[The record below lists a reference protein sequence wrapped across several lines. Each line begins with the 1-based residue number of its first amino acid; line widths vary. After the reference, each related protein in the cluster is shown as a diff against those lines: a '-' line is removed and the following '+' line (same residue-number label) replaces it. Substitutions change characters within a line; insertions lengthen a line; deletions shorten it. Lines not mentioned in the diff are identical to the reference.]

1 MDIIRLGLRGGVE
14 LWWRSRIVVER
25 MWGIR
30 CGGYDIGEIGVE
42 GVGWCAVYGKRLCL
56 VFVMVSG

>member
-1 MDIIRLGLRGGVE
+1 M
-14 LWWRSRIVVER
+14 VER